1 MGAGR
6 LFQRKKE
13 QGNTADCLNR
23 VTHKQ
28 ENTMKL
34 FYMGLESYEARYTLQ
49 LQEWNERVFKERG
62 INYEIVTGE
71 ELDNSK
77 AIVTG
82 SVLDAHGRSYYSLS
96 QTMSLVQMMKNGEV
110 TSDDVIFYEDMYTP
124 GIECLPYILDQSPPE
139 YRPKVYVRFLAQSV
153 DPDDFVVREGMLGW
167 MRRYEQMIDEFVDGI
182 LVASEEFVA
191 HLRIA
196 GFKAPIYVTGLPYG
210 KEEVK
215 SRVEEPKPLKERT
228 KRVAFASRWDDE
240 KQPHFYMDL
249 AEEFYKYNP
258 DVEFAIFCGHPD
270 LKSNRQE
277 YVDRALALEAGNTA
291 NFKVYT
297 GLKKND
303 YYNLLADSTVLFNCA
318 LQDWVSNTVSE
329 ADTLGCL
336 TLFPAY
342 RSFPEVFANNG
353 EHLYVPWSIHDAK
366 IKMATMFDSVDN
378 DSLSRYNIGKM
389 SDYQNNTVNRT
400 LDIMEGK
407 GEQWARNGW
416 DFRRYVAKAKYE

>member
-6 LFQRKKE
+6 LFQRRK
-13 QGNTADCLNR
+13 QRLDNLDYLNTE
-23 VTHKQ
+23 TQ
-28 ENTMKL
+28 EENKMKV

-49 LQEWNERVFKERG
+49 LQDWNERVFKKRG
-62 INYEIVTGE
+62 VDYDIITGE
-71 ELDNSK
+71 ELDDSK

-96 QTMSLVQMMKNGEV
+96 QTMRLVQMMKNGEL
-110 TSDDVIFYEDMYTP
+110 TSNDVIFYEDMYTP
-124 GIECLPYILDQSPPE
+124 GIECLPYIMDQSPAE
-139 YRPKVYVRFLAQSV
+139 YRPKVFVRFLAQSV
-153 DPDDFVVREGMLGW
+153 DPDDFIVREGMLPW
-167 MRRYEQMIDEFVDGI
+167 MRKYEEMIDQFVDGI

-210 KEEVK
+210 KEEVQ
-215 SRVEEPKPLKERT
+215 SRVPERKPLSERT
-228 KRVAFASRWDDE
+228 KRVGFAARWDDE

-249 AEEFYKYNP
+249 AEKYFDVDP
-258 DVEFAIFCGHPD
+258 EVEFAIFCGHPE

-277 YVDRALALEAGNTA
+277 YVERAMVLQNRDNV

-318 LQDWVSNTVSE
+318 LQDWVSNTISE
-329 ADTLGCL
+329 ADTMECL

-353 EHLYVPWSIHDAK
+353 NHLYVPWSLDDAVYK
-366 IKMATMFDSVDN
+366 LSSMFTAARDNNLSGYSV
-378 DSLSRYNIGKM
+378 GKM
-389 SDYQNNTVNRT
+389 SDYQDGTIDRT
-400 LDIMEGK
+400 IDVFENK
-407 GEQWARNGW
+407 GEQWARNDW
-416 DFRRYVAKAKYE
+416 NFRRHVARAKYE